1 LINGGVIFNVTLLP
15 KNGTVLLGGYPP
27 VRPVF
32 FVRLLTIL
40 YSLYTYIFIK
50 RKKGVPGLE

>member
-1 LINGGVIFNVTLLP
+1 MINGGVIFNVTLPP
-15 KNGTVLLGGYPP
+15 KNAS
-27 VRPVF
+27 VF
-32 FVRLLTIL
+32 FSSRLLTIL